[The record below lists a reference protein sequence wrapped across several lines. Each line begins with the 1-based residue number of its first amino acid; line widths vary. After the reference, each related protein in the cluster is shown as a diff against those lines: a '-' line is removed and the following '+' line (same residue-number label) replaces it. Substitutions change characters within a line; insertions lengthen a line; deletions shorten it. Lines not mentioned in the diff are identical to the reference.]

1 MLIGGE
7 GHTVTVILL
16 Y

>member
-1 MLIGGE
+1 MGGE
-7 GHTVTVILL
+7 GHTVTVIQL